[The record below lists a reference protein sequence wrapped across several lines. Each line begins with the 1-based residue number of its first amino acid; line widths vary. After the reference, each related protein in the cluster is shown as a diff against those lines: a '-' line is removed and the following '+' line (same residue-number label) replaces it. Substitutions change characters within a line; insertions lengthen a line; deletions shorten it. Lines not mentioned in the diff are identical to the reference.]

1 MSHSEI
7 LFTLSVFTHLLHYSL
22 ARSSCRACSL
32 NRISHSSNIHSQ
44 SGTLLFSLTFSY
56 IHPFLLWFGG
66 TFDGSKSNTRT
77 SDPHEGI
84 WVNRMGLC
92 SISQLLLSASRC
104 HRGNCKQ
111 LAYSLGNPLMLYRVN
126 KILILLKCGSTRVQN
141 SGTQLNI
148 VVLTTLWP
156 QTFFFFQFVYL
167 LSPLSSY
174 IVAALQREYE
184 IFIRASC
191 VEGTSSTW

>member
-1 MSHSEI
+1 MQLTAFFFFFSVFISVCGVI
-7 LFTLSVFTHLLHYSL
+7 FTLTSWLNVTLWDSLHSLSFHSLAPLLARSL

-32 NRISHSSNIHSQ
+32 NRLPHSSNIHSQ

-77 SDPHEGI
+77 SDPHTGI

-111 LAYSLGNPLMLYRVN
+111 LGYSLGNPLML
-126 KILILLKCGSTRVQN
+126 
-141 SGTQLNI
+141 
-148 VVLTTLWP
+148 
-156 QTFFFFQFVYL
+156 
-167 LSPLSSY
+167 
-174 IVAALQREYE
+174 
-184 IFIRASC
+184 
-191 VEGTSSTW
+191 